1 MVALGPLARWIT
13 IFALAAIAL
22 TSVGISGCSESRAE
36 ADLSVRIQSGFGRLA
51 EDKRFTLRCDPSGG
65 DMPNRAA
72 LCAML
77 AEHPEAMLFRNGTRS
92 SCLGGI
98 GIPPAV
104 SVSGTYRGEKVKADV
119 RLCDWPGG
127 VAGAAYWAAVDSPRD
142 LETVSAHLH
151 CDDDPVLQRVPI
163 RWASVRACLRGFLR
177 PHRPSGPS
185 VRVAREAIT
194 RALRVAAFA
203 PYAGIFPR
211 VPGRQECVVR
221 AGAPGNIYRG
231 VCSAS
236 VRTGAAGAHTVTFS
250 QDFGRNGTYTWI
262 IRVPAHRPSR
272 LVEASGDGLVQLH
285 R

>member
-1 MVALGPLARWIT
+1 MVVLGPLSRRVT
-13 IFALAAIAL
+13 VFALAAIGL
-22 TSVGISGCSESRAE
+22 TSAGISGCSDSRAA

-65 DMPNRAA
+65 DMPNGAA
-72 LCAML
+72 LCAMI
-77 AEHPEAMLFRNGTRS
+77 AEHPEAMLFRHRTRS

-104 SVSGTYRGEKVKADV
+104 AVSGSYRGQKVQADV

-142 LETVSAHLH
+142 LKTVSAHLH
-151 CDDDPVLQRVPI
+151 CDDDPALQQVPI
-163 RWASVRACLRGFLR
+163 RWASVRSCVRGFLR
-177 PHRPSGPS
+177 PYRPSGPS
-185 VRVAREAIT
+185 VRVARKAIT
-194 RALRVAAFA
+194 RALSVAAFA

-211 VPGRQECVVR
+211 VPGRGECVVH
-221 AGAPGNIYRG
+221 AGPPGNVYRG

-236 VRTGAAGAHTVTFS
+236 VKTGGAGAHTVTFS
-250 QDFGRNGTYTWI
+250 QDFGRSGTYTWT
-262 IRVPAHRPSR
+262 IRVPADRPAR
-272 LVEASGDGLVQLH
+272 LVKPSGRGLVQLI

>member
-1 MVALGPLARWIT
+1 MRRRSRWGRPFRPNPERVWTLGRGQAVHASLRSGRRRHAQSPGALRDDRGP
-13 IFALAAIAL
+13 
-22 TSVGISGCSESRAE
+22 SRRDAV
-36 ADLSVRIQSGFGRLA
+36 SSP
-51 EDKRFTLRCDPSGG
+51 TL
-65 DMPNRAA
+65 
-72 LCAML
+72 
-77 AEHPEAMLFRNGTRS
+77 S

-104 SVSGTYRGEKVKADV
+104 TLSGSYRGDKVQGDV

-142 LETVSAHLH
+142 LKTVSAHLH
-151 CDDDPVLQRVPI
+151 CDDDPVRQQVPI
-163 RWASVRACLRGFLR
+163 RWASVRACVRGFLR
-177 PHRPSGPS
+177 PSHRSGPS
-185 VRVAREAIT
+185 VRIARQAIT

-221 AGAPGNIYRG
+221 AGPPSNIFRG

-236 VRTGAAGAHTVTFS
+236 VKTGGAGAHTVTFS
-250 QDFGRNGTYTWI
+250 QDFGRSGTYTWT
-262 IRVPAHRPSR
+262 IRVPAHRPAR
-272 LVEASGDGLVQLH
+272 LVKASGRGLVQLI